1 MTGML
6 RVPRT
11 RGVASGLLLVLLGAW
26 GALVPFIGP
35 YFHFA
40 YTPDTAWTYTV
51 GRLWLEILPGVATM
65 LGGVILLVS
74 AFRPAAMIGAC
85 LAAAGG
91 LWFALGSLIAPLW
104 TGYGTVGRGA
114 IPAALYP
121 GTPVGGPVHMV
132 AEHLGF
138 FTGLGVVIVAIAG
151 VAFGRL
157 AIVSAR
163 DAATGRTAE
172 ETAPVPARTTAEET
186 GPATATTRRFGL
198 PRRVETPAPASS
210 AAPAE
215 TDGEDQRTGVFRRLT
230 SARSSGSSDDS

>member
-26 GALVPFIGP
+26 GALIPFVGP

-40 YTPDTAWTYTV
+40 YTPDTTWTYTV
-51 GRLWLEILPGVATM
+51 GRLWLEIIPGVATVI
-65 LGGVILLVS
+65 GGLILLVS
-74 AFRPAAMIGAC
+74 AFRPAAIVGAC

-104 TGYGTVGRGA
+104 TGYGTVGPSA

-121 GTPVGGPVHMV
+121 GTPTGGPVHVV

-138 FTGLGVVIVAIAG
+138 FTGLGVVIMALAA

-157 AIVSAR
+157 TVVSAR
-163 DAATGRTAE
+163 DTQIATGRTA
-172 ETAPVPARTTAEET
+172 AAEE
-186 GPATATTRRFGL
+186 PATATRRFGL
-198 PRRVETPAPASS
+198 HRRAATPAPASS
-210 AAPAE
+210 AASAE
-215 TDGEDQRTGVFRRLT
+215 TDGDGERTGVFRRLT
-230 SARSSGSSDDS
+230 SARSSGGGSDES

>member
-26 GALVPFIGP
+26 GALIPFIGP

-40 YTPDTAWTYTV
+40 YTPDTTWTYTA
-51 GRLWLEILPGVATM
+51 GRLWLEIIPGAVTM
-65 LGGVILLVS
+65 LGGLILLVS
-74 AFRPAAMIGAC
+74 AFRPAAMVGAC

-104 TGYGTVGRGA
+104 TGYGTVGPSA

-121 GTPVGGPVHMV
+121 GTPVGGPVHIV
-132 AEHLGF
+132 AEHLSF

-157 AIVSAR
+157 TVVSTR
-163 DAATGRTAE
+163 DAQVATGRVATEEAE
-172 ETAPVPARTTAEET
+172 P
-186 GPATATTRRFGL
+186 ATTRRFGL
-198 PRRVETPAPASS
+198 HRRAPAAAAASP

-215 TDGEDQRTGVFRRLT
+215 TEDEDEGRRSRLFHS
-230 SARSSGSSDDS
+230 SARSSGSGEEG